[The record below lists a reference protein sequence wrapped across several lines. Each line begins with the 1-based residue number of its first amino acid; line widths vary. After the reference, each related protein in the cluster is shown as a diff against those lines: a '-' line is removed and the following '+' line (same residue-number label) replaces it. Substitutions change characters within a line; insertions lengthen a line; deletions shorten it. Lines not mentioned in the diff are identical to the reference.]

1 MIHNTLMSVLSWRGK
16 PLSRLALITIVILT
30 ASTADKEKDNSVK
43 WLFSSPVFKS
53 HARTCVKFDLYA
65 SDNIWVGRNG
75 APYGSKL
82 GGRPPFTPILACMV
96 CQLSPQ
102 AGGRVCFRW
111 AGNILALL
119 LHPTSPPAMSARRE
133 NPDQLV
139 RIYHIIATIH
149 YC

>member
-1 MIHNTLMSVLSWRGK
+1 MSVLSWRGK
-16 PLSRLALITIVILT
+16 PLTRLALITIVSPT
-30 ASTADKEKDNSVK
+30 ASTADTEKDNSLK

-65 SDNIWVGRNG
+65 SDNIWAGRNG

-82 GGRPPFTPILACMV
+82 AGRPPHPPYRLVWFVNCHRRRARGCTSDEPVIYWHPF
-96 CQLSPQ
+96 S
-102 AGGRVCFRW
+102 
-111 AGNILALL
+111 IL
-119 LHPTSPPAMSARRE
+119 LHPPAMSARRE

>member
-1 MIHNTLMSVLSWRGK
+1 MSVLPWRGT
-16 PLSRLALITIVILT
+16 PLSRLTLITIVTLI
-30 ASTADKEKDNSVK
+30 ASTTDTEKDHSVK
-43 WLFSSPVFKS
+43 WLFSSSVFKS
-53 HARTCVKFDLYA
+53 HARTCVKFDLYE
-65 SDNIWVGRNG
+65 SDNIWAGRNG

-82 GGRPPFTPILACMV
+82 GGRPPLTPILACMV

-102 AGGRVCFRW
+102 AGGRVRFRW
-111 AGNILALL
+111 AGNILTPL
-119 LHPTSPPAMSARRE
+119 LHPPSPPAMSPRRE